1 LARSQ
6 VKTRRRGV
14 ALIPNQVP
22 PVLSV
27 VAHLGRGVQRVA
39 TDAVLGRLRSL
50 PRTIGDLD
58 AAFLSQ
64 LMGRSYRQGALYPYV
79 AALITAGIG
88 GMQDEDIALEGL
100 RRAVA
105 ALDDLDTVALLRKSL

>member
-1 LARSQ
+1 
-6 VKTRRRGV
+6 V

-39 TDAVLGRLRSL
+39 TDAVFGRLRSL

-58 AAFLSQ
+58 AAFLSK
-64 LMGRSYRQGALYPYV
+64 LMGGRCGAAIP
-79 AALITAGIG
+79 
-88 GMQDEDIALEGL
+88 
-100 RRAVA
+100 AVSWPTRWSPA
-105 ALDDLDTVALLRKSL
+105 